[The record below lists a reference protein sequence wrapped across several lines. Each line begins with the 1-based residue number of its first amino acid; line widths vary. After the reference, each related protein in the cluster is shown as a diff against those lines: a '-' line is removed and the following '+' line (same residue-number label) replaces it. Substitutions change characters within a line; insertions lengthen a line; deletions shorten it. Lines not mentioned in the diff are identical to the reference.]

1 MTTAALTPPAPRQ
14 DFRRHL
20 RDALLEQRGGLAKV
34 LALSAF
40 GSAVGLALP
49 YTSMLAIDTAL
60 PDASPRTLF
69 AAAVGVVLLVAYQ
82 AWGGWLRAL
91 ADVAVSASVEKS
103 ALGKVFSAVVRSE
116 YAALRKQQ
124 AGGMATTLSSA
135 GTAVQIYVDSLS
147 SLVTNGAFA
156 ISHFVV
162 LSQASITMAAVV
174 VVADVIMALVSLFA
188 ATLEAAQTRVML
200 EKTSEQHQHLHSL
213 MSGLNSLR
221 GLFAVERM
229 ADGFTSRV
237 NEVGSLSMKVAKNR
251 AIQGVISS
259 IGSQGLSTGIMVWS
273 VYQCF
278 EGALSL
284 GSMMFLISSSAS
296 LSGSVKGLVGVVTS
310 FRALRPHVERVD
322 QVLAAHQ
329 DDFSQARPMWTR
341 DDIVVDNVSFRYGNE
356 GRWVLQNQSL
366 TIRKGE
372 LFQLQSPSGSGKTT
386 LLRMIAGLTTPSTG
400 KITVFGVE
408 AKRARDAVLYVP
420 QHCTLFET
428 SIRENLELLSG
439 MPYAQVLEVAELTG
453 LTRVIASLPMRE
465 ETQISA
471 QGQNISSGQRQLIV
485 LTAAFASGRPVLLL
499 DEATSQVDVGARARI
514 DWQRLAAGRTII
526 RVEHG

>member
-1 MTTAALTPPAPRQ
+1 MTTAALTGPAERK

-20 RDALLEQRGGLAKV
+20 REALLDQRSGLAKV

-49 YTSMLAIDTAL
+49 YTTTLAIDTAL
-60 PDASPRTLF
+60 PDASPRTLV
-69 AAAVGVVLLVAYQ
+69 AAAIAVVFLVAYQ
-82 AWGGWLRAL
+82 AWSGWLRSL
-91 ADVAVSASVEKS
+91 AEVAVNAAVEKS
-103 ALGKVFSAVVRSE
+103 ALGKVFSAVVRSD
-116 YAALRKQQ
+116 YATLRQQ
-124 AGGMATTLSSA
+124 QSGSMATTLSSA

-156 ISHFVV
+156 LSHFVV
-162 LSQASITMAAVV
+162 LSQASIAMAALV
-174 VVADVIMALVSLFA
+174 VVADVVLALVSLFA
-188 ATLEAAQTRVML
+188 ASLEAVHTRVML
-200 EKTSEQHQHLHSL
+200 EKSAEQHQHLYSL
-213 MSGLNSLR
+213 MSGLSSLR

-229 ADGFTSRV
+229 GSQFTAKV
-237 NEVGSLSMKVAKNR
+237 NELGALSLKVAKNR
-251 AIQGVISS
+251 AVQGVISAV
-259 IGSQGLSTGIMVWS
+259 GSQSLSTGIMIWA

-278 EGALSL
+278 DGALSL

-296 LSGSVKGLVGVVTS
+296 LSGAVKGLVGVVTG
-310 FRALRPHVERVD
+310 FRALRPHLERVD
-322 QVLAAHQ
+322 KVLSGNQ
-329 DDFSQARPMWTR
+329 DNFSEARAMWTR
-341 DDIVVDNVSFRYGNE
+341 DDIVIDNVSFRYGQE
-356 GRWVLQNQSL
+356 GRWIITDQTL
-366 TIRKGE
+366 TIRRGE

-386 LLRMIAGLTTPSTG
+386 LLRMIAGLTSPSRG

-428 SIRENLELLSG
+428 SIRENLELLAG
-439 MPYAQVLEVAELTG
+439 VPFAQVLEYAELTG
-453 LTRVIASLPMRE
+453 LTRVIGSLPMRE

-471 QGQNISSGQRQLIV
+471 QGQNLSSGQRQLVV

-499 DEATSQVDVGARARI
+499 DEATSQVDVVARSRI
-514 DWQRLAAGRTII
+514 DWERLASDRTIV